1 MGDCGSGR
9 ARYGPGMRRARW
21 VDARFGSLS
30 PTRTDAALVVV
41 LCLAWVVEVLAN
53 GSRPAPLAATL
64 FAGWAMIAPVA
75 WRRRAPAAALAAHG
89 TLMGLSAAVGAGVL
103 DGPHNVEGIAI
114 AILIYSLGAYAQ
126 GIWLA
131 AGVAVSLAIVTSHAL
146 LVGTSLGPGATL
158 SLVAF
163 VAAAT
168 LTGRALRQ
176 RRLLTR
182 ELEERAARLRADRE
196 ARARSVA
203 DDERRR
209 IAHEPHDV
217 VTHVLGA
224 MVVQASSLRRA
235 RPSEPGEIARTLGD
249 IERSGREALAEMR
262 RLLSVLRAGEG
273 QPLAPAPTIDQ
284 VHRLAALTRERGLPV
299 ELRIEG
305 RPRPL
310 ARSIDISA
318 YRVVEDALQASLER
332 GERRAL
338 VTLRYG
344 PSDTEVEVTGEHPA
358 HSSPA
363 EAVRLRLAA
372 IRERVAICAGE
383 LRSAEGQGGGFAVR
397 ARFPHNGHTAV
408 ASAGERT
415 AGVLEA
421 GLPPARR
428 RDRRGWLVDAALAVA
443 VLAAL
448 TLDAFSSG
456 ELRGSAALNEAVFV
470 VMASAFAWRR
480 RAPLA
485 AAATV
490 AIAAVALTAFLTPL
504 PALQT
509 GQGALVVM
517 TYLAAAATEGRQAAL
532 AFGALGAS
540 VAAVMLVYGVPKLS

>member
-1 MGDCGSGR
+1 
-9 ARYGPGMRRARW
+9 
-21 VDARFGSLS
+21 
-30 PTRTDAALVVV
+30 
-41 LCLAWVVEVLAN
+41 
-53 GSRPAPLAATL
+53 
-64 FAGWAMIAPVA
+64 
-75 WRRRAPAAALAAHG
+75 
-89 TLMGLSAAVGAGVL
+89 
-103 DGPHNVEGIAI
+103 
-114 AILIYSLGAYAQ
+114 
-126 GIWLA
+126 
-131 AGVAVSLAIVTSHAL
+131 
-146 LVGTSLGPGATL
+146 
-158 SLVAF
+158 
-163 VAAAT
+163 
-168 LTGRALRQ
+168 
-176 RRLLTR
+176 
-182 ELEERAARLRADRE
+182 
-196 ARARSVA
+196 
-203 DDERRR
+203 
-209 IAHEPHDV
+209 
-217 VTHVLGA
+217 
-224 MVVQASSLRRA
+224 VVQASSLRRA
-235 RPSEPGEIARTLGD
+235 PPSEPGEIARTLGD